1 MKKILFSI
9 LFLAPL
15 VLSAKLYS
23 LEKIM
28 ISQDHNNS
36 SSNALQ
42 SAISQHDSLTYKSAI
57 AETKP
62 SYKGS
67 ILHIYAKGNRYL
79 RVGTDKMLDSGV
91 VYLDTS
97 SIRKISSSTYKY
109 TAIIDIS
116 RNDGSEY
123 DFIVNCKNPDSII
136 SIQQRYYSKKR
147 LFKTERLGAG
157 QKRQAFRDSD
167 VYPEY
172 EANLA
177 VCRIVR
183 NK

>member
-15 VLSAKLYS
+15 VLSAKSHS

-28 ISQDHNNS
+28 ISQNHDNF

-42 SAISQHDSLTYKSAI
+42 SAISQHDPLTYKSAFV
-57 AETKP
+57 ETKP
-62 SYKGS
+62 SRKGF
-67 ILHIYAKGNRYL
+67 ILNIHAKSSRYL
-79 RVGTDKMLDSGV
+79 RVGTDKMLDTGV
-91 VYLDTS
+91 VYLDTR
-97 SIRKISSSTYKY
+97 SIRKTSSSTYKY
-109 TAIIDIS
+109 TTIIDTS

-123 DFIVNCKNPDSII
+123 DFVVNCKNPDSIV

-147 LFKTERLGAG
+147 LLKTERLSAG
-157 QKRQAFRDSD
+157 ENRQAFRDRD

-183 NK
+183 NR